1 MHMTRLDIYN
11 FVYINLKYNENHTNI
26 DLVVNDLDL
35 MAIGH
40 SQVIDFW
47 LNVNPNML
55 PFK

>member
-1 MHMTRLDIYN
+1 MTRLDIYN